1 MARSFRRPVAR
12 EALEDLA
19 IFGGPPAFEEPLH
32 VGAPN
37 LGDRARLLELVGDV
51 YDRRWLTNDG
61 PLVKDFERRVA
72 ELTGAE
78 HCVAVASGTIGLQLA
93 AHALELSGEVI
104 VPSFTFVATAH
115 SLAWLGLKPVF
126 CDIDPQT
133 HTLDPDALADLVT
146 PETTGIVGVH
156 LWGRPCEIDAV
167 TRFARERGLRV
178 IFDAAH
184 AIGCSF
190 RGKTI
195 GRFGDA
201 EVFSFHATK
210 VVNAAEGGAVTT
222 NDGDLADRLRLLR
235 NYAFVGYDTVVDI
248 GMNAKMSELSA
259 AMGITSFDALDEF
272 VAVNRRNYLCY
283 GAELGDVPGVSV
295 REYPE
300 GERHNYQY
308 VVVEITG
315 DAQAGIVRDDLVS
328 ILHAENVLARRY
340 FYPGCH
346 QLDPYRLAEP
356 TRLPATEDVATRVL
370 VLPTGTAIHQE
381 DITAIC
387 GILRL
392 ALANPTAIRRQLAGT
407 PVPM

>member
-1 MARSFRRPVAR
+1 M
-12 EALEDLA
+12 
-19 IFGGPPAFEEPLH
+19 
-32 VGAPN
+32 
-37 LGDRARLLELVGDV
+37 
-51 YDRRWLTNDG
+51 
-61 PLVKDFERRVA
+61 
-72 ELTGAE
+72 
-78 HCVAVASGTIGLQLA
+78 ASGTIGLQLA

-235 NYAFVGYDTVVDI
+235 NYAFVGY
-248 GMNAKMSELSA
+248 
-259 AMGITSFDALDEF
+259 
-272 VAVNRRNYLCY
+272 